1 MSYSL
6 PPFPVPNTLVPYYGR
21 GRRFFPE
28 AVEFT
33 VPLLC
38 AATTETVPLF
48 YFIVDVSLE
57 WEQWKLALPQS
68 SDNHVLCYSA
78 PINAQGKHMQEHPV
92 MEGYKIFTVGEIR
105 RRLPAFWHNS
115 VVLMTGNIWLPME
128 SVDPFNLLG
137 FTCLPALKTACD
149 LPAWSDVPSE
159 TLAVSI
165 IKPMYVNTPV
175 CMEQL
180 APYEPVP
187 ALLEKKDQPSNIAF
201 HDDALDA
208 FDDTGT
214 IELLTLKKIKATPS
228 VAAVRDYMRGRIR
241 DRKPLNLTITNIL
254 NAYYHSEQD
263 IAYLCELED
272 FAQPVWIAEAFLELA
287 ELSDMRAFTKYRA
300 AVDAFNKSVM
310 QD

>member
-1 MSYSL
+1 
-6 PPFPVPNTLVPYYGR
+6 
-21 GRRFFPE
+21 
-28 AVEFT
+28 
-33 VPLLC
+33 
-38 AATTETVPLF
+38 
-48 YFIVDVSLE
+48 
-57 WEQWKLALPQS
+57 
-68 SDNHVLCYSA
+68 
-78 PINAQGKHMQEHPV
+78 
-92 MEGYKIFTVGEIR
+92 VGEIR